1 MTLLIDVVF
10 FPNSVVKGEKTK
22 IMYKIKNDTKNRY
35 KILER
40 CGETKDSHGNVLLRS
55 KWQPIPMIIE
65 PGAELEYSPWHFVN
79 PMEYY
84 EMKKEGKYFLRE
96 LIKIDGP
103 DGNFTVEK
111 NAEISI
117 LPGN

>member
-1 MTLLIDVVF
+1 MTLIIDVAF
-10 FPNSVVKGEKTK
+10 FPNSVVKGQKTK
-22 IMYKIKNDTKNRY
+22 ILYKIKNDTKNRY

-40 CGETKDSHGNVLLRS
+40 YGETKDPHGNVLSRS

-65 PGAELEYSPWHFVN
+65 PGAELEYSPWRFVN

-84 EMKKEGKYFLRE
+84 NMKNEGRYFLKE
-96 LIKIDGP
+96 LIKIEGP
-103 DGNFTVEK
+103 EGNFTVEK

-117 LPGN
+117 LLGN